1 MNLRSLLSA
10 AMPVMM
16 AFGLL
21 CVSTAYAAEPQPWQ
35 LGLQDP
41 AGSIE
46 EIATSLHNMLVVIFT
61 AISLVVVGLLVYV
74 CVRFRASANPKP

>member
-21 CVSTAYAAEPQPWQ
+21 FAGPAYAAEPQPWQ

-41 AGSIE
+41 A
-46 EIATSLHNMLVVIFT
+46 AL
-61 AISLVVVGLLVYV
+61 
-74 CVRFRASANPKP
+74 